1 VGAKIVGRRYKG
13 DTKHVKGYDENRK
26 RIKSKIKTMGAVVG
40 VILMLMMFGVMFF
53 GIFKLM
59 TRDD

>member
-1 VGAKIVGRRYKG
+1 MVAI
-13 DTKHVKGYDENRK
+13 
-26 RIKSKIKTMGAVVG
+26 AG
-40 VILMLMMFGVMFF
+40 VILMLMMFGFIFF

>member
-1 VGAKIVGRRYKG
+1 MVAIAG
-13 DTKHVKGYDENRK
+13 
-26 RIKSKIKTMGAVVG
+26 VV
-40 VILMLMMFGVMFF
+40 LMLVMFGVMFF

>member
-1 VGAKIVGRRYKG
+1 
-13 DTKHVKGYDENRK
+13 
-26 RIKSKIKTMGAVVG
+26 MGAVVG

>member
-1 VGAKIVGRRYKG
+1 MVAIAGIAL
-13 DTKHVKGYDENRK
+13 TLLLF
-26 RIKSKIKTMGAVVG
+26 VV
-40 VILMLMMFGVMFF
+40 IFF